1 MIFRVITYVK
11 LISNISTYVPVEI
24 FSFNVLHQ
32 TVSICKEK
40 LCTISILLLGV
51 VIVEVINQS
60 LAVIEDAHPAIY

>member
-24 FSFNVLHQ
+24 FSFNVIHQ
-32 TVSICKEK
+32 TDSICKEK

-60 LAVIEDAHPAIY
+60 LAVIEDAHSAIY